1 MGAADIDWD
10 LLRHFLAVMRTKT
23 LREAAADLKVSHP
36 TIRRKLEALERRLG
50 VTLFDRAPHGLRATP
65 EASELLGLVEEIE
78 AGVDALARRAG
89 GLSPQLSG
97 DVRVTVPDLLASEL
111 LMPDFAAFATQWP
124 SIRLHIESTYELA
137 DLGKREADVA
147 IRAMPHGKSPDGELV
162 GRKAATLYAATYGKD
177 HQWIGWWGDERDRE
191 WMSETSFADRPF
203 GPVMPNV
210 HLQLAACVAG
220 LGLAGL
226 PCFLADP
233 LLERLTEPLPA
244 TDIWVL
250 VHPDLRRSPRL
261 RLFRDAMAEALER
274 HRPRLEG
281 HA

>member
-1 MGAADIDWD
+1 MRPCYPLHGARVRDRPE
-10 LLRHFLAVMRTKT
+10 LQR
-23 LREAAADLKVSHP
+23 
-36 TIRRKLEALERRLG
+36 ALEGPETISDLG
-50 VTLFDRAPHGLRATP
+50 
-65 EASELLGLVEEIE
+65 
-78 AGVDALARRAG
+78 AGVPTG
-89 GLSPQLSG
+89 TF
-97 DVRVTVPDLLASEL
+97 TVFP
-111 LMPDFAAFATQWP
+111 
-124 SIRLHIESTYELA
+124 
-137 DLGKREADVA
+137 GCV
-147 IRAMPHGKSPDGELV
+147 
-162 GRKAATLYAATYGKD
+162 
-177 HQWIGWWGDERDRE
+177 
-191 WMSETSFADRPF
+191 
-203 GPVMPNV
+203 
-210 HLQLAACVAG
+210 VAG